1 MQQQDMFEK
10 EQDSKEQQSDQQPQI
25 QTEQQLNIDG
35 SNTIESPM
43 LLDKDL
49 LDEITNI
56 PDKMAFKIGDVAQV
70 SGVKTYVLRYWESEF
85 DELKPKKSKHNQR
98 MYTKKDVENVL
109 IIKKLLYRDRFSID
123 GARAALKRLKK
134 DGQNIRKIK
143 QGVHQVK
150 DLHSRMEALI
160 DRVQKLKSTI
170 L

>member
-1 MQQQDMFEK
+1 MQQQDMFETDP
-10 EQDSKEQQSDQQPQI
+10 QNSNDQQVESTQPNS
-25 QTEQQLNIDG
+25 TQLTMDG
-35 SNTIESPM
+35 SPSEPPM
-43 LLDKDL
+43 LLDEEL
-49 LDEITNI
+49 LNEITNI

-98 MYTKKDVENVL
+98 MYSKKDVEYVL

-134 DGQNIRKIK
+134 DGKNVRKIK
-143 QGVHQVK
+143 EGVSQIK
-150 DLHSRMEALI
+150 DIHTRMENLI
-160 DRVQKLKSTI
+160 ERVQKLKSDI

>member
-10 EQDSKEQQSDQQPQI
+10 DNITSNDQQVETPQA
-25 QTEQQLNIDG
+25 QTSTQLSMDG
-35 SNTIESPM
+35 SPSPDSPM
-43 LLDKDL
+43 LLDEEL
-49 LDEITNI
+49 LNEITNI

-98 MYTKKDVENVL
+98 MYSKKDVEHVL

-123 GARAALKRLKK
+123 GARAALKRIKK
-134 DGQNIRKIK
+134 DGKNVRKIK
-143 QGVHQVK
+143 EGVHQIK
-150 DLHSRMEALI
+150 DIHTRVENLI
-160 DRVQKLKSTI
+160 ERVQQLKADI

>member
-1 MQQQDMFEK
+1 MQQQDMFETDP
-10 EQDSKEQQSDQQPQI
+10 QNSNDQQVESSQANS
-25 QTEQQLNIDG
+25 TQLTMDG
-35 SNTIESPM
+35 TPSEPPM
-43 LLDKDL
+43 LLDEEL
-49 LDEITNI
+49 LNEITNI

-98 MYTKKDVENVL
+98 MYSKKDVEYVL

-134 DGQNIRKIK
+134 DGKNVRKIK
-143 QGVHQVK
+143 EGVNQIK
-150 DLHSRMEALI
+150 DIHTRVENLI
-160 DRVQKLKSTI
+160 ERVQKLKADI